1 MLDISVV
8 ILTYNEE
15 KHIERCIQS
24 IKKYSSNIY
33 IIDSYSTDNTIQLSK
48 SLNVNIL
55 QNKFIN
61 QSKQFAWALE
71 NINFKTEWILRLDA
85 DEYLEDNLII
95 EIKNKLPNLT
105 KEIVGINLKRKHI
118 FMDKWI
124 KFGGRYPLILLRL
137 WRNGHGYIEDRW
149 MDEHIMVEGG
159 KTITL
164 KNNFCDHNLNNLS
177 FFINKH
183 NLYAGREVIDILFD
197 NLRINNEKKKLN
209 TKNTSYNVSLKRFLK
224 ESFYKKL
231 PIGLGP
237 LSYFIYRYI
246 FLLGFLD
253 GKVGLIYHFLQGF
266 WYRFLVEGK
275 LLEYKKEIK
284 DLENKDEIIKK
295 LSELS
300 SLKL

>member
-1 MLDISVV
+1 MNDITAI

-24 IKKYSSNIY
+24 IKKYSDNIY
-33 IIDSYSTDNTIQLSK
+33 IIDSYSTDNTIQLCK

-61 QSKQFAWALE
+61 QSKQFAWALD

-85 DEYLEDNLII
+85 DEYFEDNLII
-95 EIKNKLPNLT
+95 EIKNRLPKVT
-105 KEIVGINLKRKHI
+105 KDIVGINLKRKHI
-118 FMDKWI
+118 FMNKWI

-159 KTITL
+159 KTITF

-177 FFINKH
+177 FFTKKH
-183 NLYAGREVIDILFD
+183 DWYAGREVIDILLAKMKIKND
-197 NLRINNEKKKLN
+197 KKNLN
-209 TKNTSYNVSLKRFLK
+209 TKNTSFSASLKRYLK
-224 ESFYKKL
+224 ENFYNRL

-237 LSYFIYRYI
+237 LLYFIYRYI

-266 WYRFLVEGK
+266 WYRFLVESK
-275 LLEYKKEIK
+275 LIEYKKVIK
-284 DLENKDEIIKK
+284 DLENKEEIIKK
-295 LSELS
+295 LSELENYKS
-300 SLKL
+300 